1 MKHSQQGVGLV
12 EVMVSLLILSV
23 AILGFIAMQLQS
35 LKATSESIDRT
46 QALTIMRSF
55 AERIRTNSSVMD
67 TYATAFHQIKDS
79 SFSQPSKLCLPSDSN
94 PTKCTAEQ
102 LANADAWQFKQQL
115 DGFGMTMDLLPC
127 PSSGGGTSTN
137 IMYSYCLIAAWE
149 DTTPTIGSD
158 NDPSDGAMDCLT
170 QRDASNAD
178 AVKTGGTYHPKATCV
193 FMEVN

>member
-67 TYATAFHQIKDS
+67 THATAFHQIKDS

-115 DGFGMTMDLLPC
+115 DGFGMTMDLLSRVQARAGEPVPILC
-127 PSSGGGTSTN
+127 TH
-137 IMYSYCLIAAWE
+137 IASLLRGKTQPPRLVAI
-149 DTTPTIGSD
+149 TTRPMARWI
-158 NDPSDGAMDCLT
+158 
-170 QRDASNAD
+170 
-178 AVKTGGTYHPKATCV
+178 V
-193 FMEVN
+193 